1 MRAAAAEAAPAWTL
15 RAGSE
20 VVDLDVDGTV
30 LRRAP
35 WRPADVAGAVTARP
49 GTRWVWADTAAA
61 YPEFLAAGARV
72 DRAWDLRLSRRIL
85 RLSPLVDTA
94 ARQMPPDPWDRAAD
108 PVPVG
113 DALFAL
119 TEGPI
124 FDMDDLVAELSRQR
138 ALCDGASDAARLRL
152 LLHAESAGALIA
164 AEMHAAGLPWDRAA
178 HERILVEVLGARAAS
193 GAPPEK
199 MQQLAVV
206 VRDALGDPAAS
217 LDSPPKLLRSLH
229 RVGVMV
235 ASTSRW
241 ELAEQ
246 QHPVVEPLLEYKKM
260 ARLLSANG
268 WGWLDEWVRDG
279 RFRPVYI
286 PAGVVTGRWASNGGG
301 ALQIPRQ
308 LRPAMRADPG
318 WVIVDA
324 DVAQLEPRVLAG
336 MSRDARMATAAR
348 GLDLY
353 EGIVATGAVA
363 TREEAK
369 YAVLGAM
376 YGATSGDSGRL
387 VPRLRRAFP
396 AAMALVDDAARTGEE
411 AGAVSTWLGRGSPPP
426 EDAWLAL
433 QSLSTEE
440 GTDAVVSERAR
451 RSARDRGRFTRNYIV
466 QGTAAEWALCWLAEI
481 RHRLSLLS
489 EVVDGLAADRSGP
502 AFARRAHL
510 VFFLHDEVIVHAP
523 AEQADQVAAIV
534 ADAATVAG
542 RRMFGSFPIDFPL
555 DVVVSPAGGAVAS
568 DG

>member
-1 MRAAAAEAAPAWTL
+1 MRAAAVEAAPAWTI

-20 VVDLDVDGTV
+20 VVDLDADGTV
-30 LRRAP
+30 LGRAA
-35 WRPADVAGAVTARP
+35 WNPADVAGAVSSRP
-49 GTRWVWADTAAA
+49 DTRWVWADTAAV
-61 YPEFLAAGARV
+61 YPEFLAAGTRV

-85 RLSPLVDTA
+85 RLSPLVDAA
-94 ARQMPPDPWDRAAD
+94 ARLAAPDVWDRAAEPM
-108 PVPVG
+108 PVS

-119 TEGPI
+119 TDGPVLGV
-124 FDMDDLVAELSRQR
+124 DDLVAELSRQR
-138 ALCDGASDAARLRL
+138 ALTDGAADAARLRL

-199 MQQLAVV
+199 MQQLAAV
-206 VRDALGDPAAS
+206 VRAALGDPAAS

-396 AAMALVDDAARTGEE
+396 AAMALVDDAARIGEE

-440 GTDAVVSERAR
+440 GTDAAVSERAR

-481 RHRLSLLS
+481 RHRLSQLPA
-489 EVVDGLAADRSGP
+489 VVDAPTADRSGP

-523 AEQADQVAAIV
+523 AAQAEQVAAIV
-534 ADAATVAG
+534 VEAATAAG
-542 RRMFGSFPIDFPL
+542 RRMFGTFPIDFPL
-555 DVVVSPAGGAVAS
+555 DVAVSPAGGAVTA